1 MNKQNIN
8 IKFPAEFS
16 PALISYL
23 DEEAIDIKKQ
33 INMLK
38 DIDLLKEKKD
48 KLLGKM
54 PHLENYLTIYLAQQS
69 KNCNVNNTSLDD
81 LVKFR
86 YKSQS
91 VNPEVESSKKHFY
104 PPIEKIY
111 TVRDILLGRERKWL
125 SENLDYKLDEVLG
138 ALYPDQYTQQL
149 INKINSDDIQNSY
162 IVEMEKIKQNGEIK
176 KVFYEFLEQVLTT
189 YGKKDVLYYLVE
201 NSPGL
206 LVFSDRDRGPVTG
219 IDKAINSID
228 PENTPVAVISIFT
241 GECLHYP
248 SFRDFKRAITANKKL
263 KSWVEFHFDNYG
275 ELNPSE
281 LKLIRENKDFSFL
294 FESIIEFNIK
304 KADILIKSH
313 TEAMLIELFSRLA
326 DSAFPYTFYSL
337 LMGNITGVV
346 YGSILAATPSFLK
359 ASISDVEDEYR
370 NYIKEGLINIVAE
383 ILGTIAPEAVGKF
396 LSKSVNLYSKYKL
409 KRRVINYNKNNM
421 RELIQNFQKM
431 TLI

>member
-1 MNKQNIN
+1 
-8 IKFPAEFS
+8 
-16 PALISYL
+16 
-23 DEEAIDIKKQ
+23 
-33 INMLK
+33 
-38 DIDLLKEKKD
+38 
-48 KLLGKM
+48 
-54 PHLENYLTIYLAQQS
+54 
-69 KNCNVNNTSLDD
+69 
-81 LVKFR
+81 
-86 YKSQS
+86 
-91 VNPEVESSKKHFY
+91 
-104 PPIEKIY
+104 
-111 TVRDILLGRERKWL
+111 
-125 SENLDYKLDEVLG
+125 
-138 ALYPDQYTQQL
+138 
-149 INKINSDDIQNSY
+149 
-162 IVEMEKIKQNGEIK
+162 MEKIKQNGEIK

-275 ELNPSE
+275 EL
-281 LKLIRENKDFSFL
+281 KLIRENEDFSFL

-337 LMGNITGVV
+337 LTGNITGVV

-421 RELIQNFQKM
+421 REIIQNFQKNDSNM
-431 TLI
+431 KITLTPDKIENRILLEIQEKFNPNNLTVDIPAEKYLTELQLDPYIAKKINDTITEDDSSIAAIEKSMRDHEMSK